1 MNVPAVYGL
10 IYMAEILLASGEG
23 HYRPVALEQGD
34 FGAAVVEA
42 FLDLRVCF
50 RSKNI
55 VTLNVHFAVGARKGC
70 RRSVIGYRC
79 ELGRGACCDR
89 KRFAFVVFA
98 LHRGLYARGVFSLLE
113 FVAIDGV
120 VMILGIFANVLVA
133 VFDKPDGRQELVCA
147 VGPLYSC
154 FGRAHNVYGV
164 QKGR

>member
-10 IYMAEILLASGEG
+10 IYMTEILLGSGEG

-34 FGAAVVEA
+34 LGAAVVEA
-42 FLDLRVCF
+42 FLDERFVI
-50 RSKNI
+50 RGKNI
-55 VTLNVHFAVGARKGC
+55 VTLNVDFAVGAWQGC
-70 RRSVIGYRC
+70 CRSVIGYRC

-113 FVAIDGV
+113 VVAIDGV

-133 VFDKPDGRQELVCA
+133 VFDKPDGCQELVCA